1 MIALLFVIGLR
12 VVSLAPNITEIIYAI
27 GADSELVGVVT
38 PCDYPPGIDKPI
50 VGSFMVP
57 NYEKIQVLKPDI
69 VLITVSYTHLTLPTK
84 RIVRCRRRG

>member
-50 VGSFMVP
+50 VGSLWC
-57 NYEKIQVLKPDI
+57 Q
-69 VLITVSYTHLTLPTK
+69 ITRKYRYWS
-84 RIVRCRRRG
+84 RILC